1 MAAKT
6 LFLVRALK
14 RVDFPTLGSPTIP
27 IERLTGVSLRG
38 IVGAPCHD
46 RPMPAYVVTLLI
58 GLFAGSAIGYL
69 LSALKSKDSVG
80 NQALL
85 DDYKA
90 QLAAERAKTESAIT
104 LNAELLAVKESVAQL
119 STQSNEAN
127 RIRTEAEAKLNT
139 TILEMRRASESIFDE
154 TKKIAGALSNSQSR
168 GKFGEAQLELLLQGA
183 GLREGHEY
191 TAQRSTTD
199 SDSSGIPDITVSM
212 PGGSLLFIDS
222 KFPFERFLEAFGT
235 EDQSQRDEYLQ
246 LHTKDLMK
254 HVESLAKRGY
264 HKSQGSP
271 DFVVLFVPFETLLS
285 EALRLDPMFLEKAFK
300 VGVTVATPTSMMALL
315 RTIGYIFTRNKLAEN
330 ADEIQKVA
338 STFLKNITL
347 LHTKIVAVGKAIS
360 STSKAYEDLVPT
372 AEKTVLAPAR
382 RIHNLGVT
390 GDKDKLAIEYPEAPG
405 AVRDLKSAELDTGDD
420 YIDAEEVD
428 ER

>member
-1 MAAKT
+1 M
-6 LFLVRALK
+6 
-14 RVDFPTLGSPTIP
+14 
-27 IERLTGVSLRG
+27 
-38 IVGAPCHD
+38 
-46 RPMPAYVVTLLI
+46 TLLI
-58 GLFAGSAIGYL
+58 GLIAGSAIGYL
-69 LSALKSKDSVG
+69 FSSLKSKDSAG
-80 NQALL
+80 NKALL
-85 DDYKA
+85 DNYKI
-90 QLAAERAKTESAIT
+90 QLEAERSKTESAIK
-104 LNAELLAVKESVAQL
+104 LNAELVAVKDSVAKL
-119 STQSNEAN
+119 TTQSNEAN
-127 RIRTEAEAKLNT
+127 LSRTQAEANLNT

-154 TKKIAGALSNSQSR
+154 TRKIAGALSNSQIR

-199 SDSSGIPDITVSM
+199 ADSSGIPDVTVNM
-212 PGGSLLFIDS
+212 PGGSQLFIDS

-235 EDQSQRDEYLQ
+235 DDQAERDQYLQ
-246 LHTKDLMK
+246 QHTRDLMK
-254 HVESLAKRGY
+254 HVDALAKRGY

-285 EALRLDPMFLEKAFK
+285 EALRSDPQFLEKAFK

-347 LHTKIVAVGKAIS
+347 LHTKIVAVGSAIS
-360 STSKAYEDLVPT
+360 QTSRAYEDLVPT

-382 RIHNLGVT
+382 RIHNLGVA
-390 GDKDKLAIEYPEAPG
+390 GDKDKLAIEYPEAPDD
-405 AVRDLKSAELDTGDD
+405 VRDLKNAELDAGDD

-428 ER
+428 EK

>member
-1 MAAKT
+1 
-6 LFLVRALK
+6 
-14 RVDFPTLGSPTIP
+14 
-27 IERLTGVSLRG
+27 
-38 IVGAPCHD
+38 
-46 RPMPAYVVTLLI
+46 MPAYVVTLLI

-69 LSALKSKDSVG
+69 LSALKSKNSSG

-104 LNAELLAVKESVAQL
+104 LNAELLAVKQSVAQL

-235 EDQSQRDEYLQ
+235 EDQTQRDEYLQ

-300 VGVTVATPTSMMALL
+300 LGVTVATPTSMMALL

-338 STFLKNITL
+338 NTFLKNITL

-420 YIDAEEVD
+420 YIDVEEVD

>member
-1 MAAKT
+1 
-6 LFLVRALK
+6 
-14 RVDFPTLGSPTIP
+14 
-27 IERLTGVSLRG
+27 
-38 IVGAPCHD
+38 
-46 RPMPAYVVTLLI
+46 MPAYVVTLLI

-69 LSALKSKDSVG
+69 LSALKSKDSSG

-104 LNAELLAVKESVAQL
+104 LNAELLAVKQSVAQL

-264 HKSQGSP
+264 HKSHGSP

-300 VGVTVATPTSMMALL
+300 LGVTVATPTSMMALL

-338 STFLKNITL
+338 NTFLKNITL

-405 AVRDLKSAELDTGDD
+405 AVRDLKSAELEAGDD

>member
-1 MAAKT
+1 M
-6 LFLVRALK
+6 
-14 RVDFPTLGSPTIP
+14 
-27 IERLTGVSLRG
+27 
-38 IVGAPCHD
+38 
-46 RPMPAYVVTLLI
+46 TLLI
-58 GLFAGSAIGYL
+58 GLIAGSAIGYL
-69 LSALKSKDSVG
+69 FSSLKSKDSAG

-85 DDYKA
+85 DNYKI
-90 QLAAERAKTESAIT
+90 QLEAERSKTESAIK
-104 LNAELLAVKESVAQL
+104 LNAELVAVKDSVAKL
-119 STQSNEAN
+119 TTQSNEAN
-127 RIRTEAEAKLNT
+127 LSRTQAEANLNT

-154 TKKIAGALSNSQSR
+154 TRKIAGALSNSQIR

-199 SDSSGIPDITVSM
+199 ADSSGIPDVTVNM
-212 PGGSLLFIDS
+212 PGGSQLFIDS

-235 EDQSQRDEYLQ
+235 DDQAERDQYLQ
-246 LHTKDLMK
+246 QHTRDLMK
-254 HVESLAKRGY
+254 HVDALAKRGY

-285 EALRLDPMFLEKAFK
+285 EALRSDPQFLEKAFK

-347 LHTKIVAVGKAIS
+347 LHTKIVAVGSAIS
-360 STSKAYEDLVPT
+360 QTSRAYEDLVPT

-382 RIHNLGVT
+382 RIHNLGVA
-390 GDKDKLAIEYPEAPG
+390 GDKDKLAIEYPEAPDD
-405 AVRDLKSAELDTGDD
+405 VRDLKNAELDAGDD

-428 ER
+428 EK